1 MGRAGIRCERA
12 RRCAVYTAHLQRA
25 EPIRRGISL
34 VEISF
39 VLTLL
44 GILLGTTAPTLVQ
57 LVDRARV
64 DAATREIARLYA
76 GARFRAVYRGIFVTV
91 TVDTIAGTVTVRDAG
106 AAGESREIEQAHGVA
121 LRASRRV
128 ATFAPTG
135 LGYGA
140 ANTSVIVRRGSVADT
155 VVMSRLGRLRH

>member
-1 MGRAGIRCERA
+1 M
-12 RRCAVYTAHLQRA
+12 
-25 EPIRRGISL
+25 RRGTSL
-34 VEISF
+34 VEISL

-44 GILLGTTAPTLVQ
+44 GILLGTTTPTLVR

-76 GARFRAVYRGIFVTV
+76 GARFRAVHRGIFVTV
-91 TVDTIAGTVTVRDAG
+91 TVDTVAGTLTVQDPGSAG
-106 AAGESREIEQAHGVA
+106 VEREVERAHGVA
-121 LRASRRV
+121 LRASRRGI
-128 ATFAPTG
+128 TFAPSG

-155 VVMSRLGRLRH
+155 VVISRLGRLRH